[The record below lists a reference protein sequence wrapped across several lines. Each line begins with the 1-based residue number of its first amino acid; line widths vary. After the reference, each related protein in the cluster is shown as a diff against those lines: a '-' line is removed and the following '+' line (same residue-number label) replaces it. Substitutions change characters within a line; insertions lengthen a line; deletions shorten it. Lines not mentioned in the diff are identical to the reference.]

1 MATVKLVLHKSKI
14 LKDGTY
20 PLVFQIIHN
29 RRKKIIY
36 TKYKVNMS
44 NFDLARGKVHSCS
57 NYNLSR
63 VLVMSINKDV
73 KQQRKLLMEKI
84 EKLEYL
90 GVEYSV
96 DDINFGAST
105 RNSPYLIQHI
115 KTQINNKLLERK
127 EGTASAYRNTLMS
140 LSKYLDGHD
149 IKVANVT
156 PVFVRKYENYLV
168 CNEVSVNTMSY
179 YMRNLKT
186 LFNVL
191 INDRDYLAENPF
203 KVTRTS
209 ICKTVKRALTRK
221 ELIKLA
227 TLTFDTETESHLE
240 FARDIFMFS
249 YYTRGMP
256 LVDIVYLKKSQ
267 LIDDVIVYKRR
278 KTNQQLKVRV
288 TESIRELIAK
298 YDNSSEYILP
308 LLDIESARSLY
319 AQYRLVL
326 GRINHN
332 LKTVG
337 RSANLSVPLTTYMA
351 RHSWATQA
359 KESGTPTS
367 VISEGLGHT
376 SEKITQIYL
385 KEFDSSVIDKVNEL
399 VTKLK

>member
-36 TKYKVNMS
+36 TKHKVNED
-44 NFDLARGKVHSCS
+44 NFDIVRGKVHSNS
-57 NYNLSR
+57 NNNLSR
-63 VLVMSINKDV
+63 ASVISINRDV
-73 KQQRKLLMEKI
+73 KKQRKLLMEKI
-84 EKLEYL
+84 EKLDHL

-96 DDINFGAST
+96 DDLNLGTST
-105 RNSPYLIQHI
+105 RNSPYLMQYI
-115 KTQINNKLLERK
+115 KTQINNKLLEKK

-140 LSKYLDGHD
+140 LSKYLEGHD
-149 IKVANVT
+149 IKAANVT
-156 PVFVRKYENYLV
+156 PAFVRKYKSYLV
-168 CNEVSVNTMSY
+168 CNTVSANTISY

-191 INDRDYLAENPF
+191 INDQAYLAGNPF
-203 KVTRTS
+203 KVTRTNV
-209 ICKTVKRALTRK
+209 CKTIKRALTRM

-227 TLTFDTETESHLE
+227 TLTFDSETESHLE
-240 FARDIFMFS
+240 FARDVFMFS
-249 YYTRGMP
+249 YYTRGMS

-267 LIDDVIVYKRR
+267 LIDDVIVYQRK
-278 KTNQQLKVRV
+278 KTNQQLKVRL
-288 TESIRELIAK
+288 TDSIRELIDK
-298 YDNSSEYILP
+298 YNNRSEYVLP

-332 LKTVG
+332 LKMVG

-359 KESGTPTS
+359 KESGTPTA

-385 KEFDSSVIDKVNEL
+385 KEFDSSVIDKMNEL